1 MFSSVGHYSKKS
13 SFKNQPL
20 SNEHIQKFFL
30 STMEVN
36 PENGFVKYSKLAE
49 ENVLEETMDNQNK
62 TATGNNIHLANA
74 KIEDSGLEFKKK
86 FQGNQDK
93 FGTKALIGLSLSF
106 LMIVTGLVAGLFILD
121 SKNQTLAN
129 NLSRSQHQIVQ
140 NENLLHSLIENMTD
154 ALNISKPEEV
164 GSLMQGIQTLI
175 TQNQRLIKDFEA
187 RENQTSSN
195 DLVKLHQNDSL
206 EQELNKRLVENL
218 KLQNPIRTKDEILLV
233 ALKDRYVQFYFHFRH
248 F

>member
-1 MFSSVGHYSKKS
+1 M
-13 SFKNQPL
+13 
-20 SNEHIQKFFL
+20 SNEHIQKIFL

-36 PENGFVKYSKLAE
+36 PENGFAKYSKLTE

-62 TATGNNIHLANA
+62 TLTGNNIHLANA

-93 FGTKALIGLSLSF
+93 FGTKALIGLSVSF

-140 NENLLHSLIENMTD
+140 NENLLHSLIGNMTD
-154 ALNISKPEEV
+154 TLNISKPEV
-164 GSLMQGIQTLI
+164 GSLMKGIQTLI
-175 TQNQRLIKDFEA
+175 THNQRLIKYFEA

-195 DLVKLHQNDSL
+195 DLVTLHQNDSL
-206 EQELNKRLVENL
+206 EEELSKTLVEDL
-218 KLQNPIRTKDEILLV
+218 KLQNPNGTKDEILLL
-233 ALKDRYVQFYFHFRH
+233 ALTDRYVQFNFTSIFEKFCNYHEN
-248 F
+248 

>member
-20 SNEHIQKFFL
+20 PIEHIQKFFL

-49 ENVLEETMDNQNK
+49 ENVLEETIDNQNK
-62 TATGNNIHLANA
+62 TLTGNNIHLANA

-106 LMIVTGLVAGLFILD
+106 LMIVTGLVAGLFI
-121 SKNQTLAN
+121 KNQNLAN

-140 NENLLHSLIENMTD
+140 NENLLHSLIENVTD
-154 ALNISKPEEV
+154 ALNISKPEV

-175 TQNQRLIKDFEA
+175 IQNQRLIKDFEA
-187 RENQTSSN
+187 REIQTSLD
-195 DLVKLHQNDSL
+195 DLVTLHENDSL
-206 EQELNKRLVENL
+206 EQELSKTLVEDL
-218 KLQNPIRTKDEILLV
+218 KLQNPNGTKDEILLL
-233 ALKDRYVQFYFHFRH
+233 ALTDRYVQFYFHF
-248 F
+248 